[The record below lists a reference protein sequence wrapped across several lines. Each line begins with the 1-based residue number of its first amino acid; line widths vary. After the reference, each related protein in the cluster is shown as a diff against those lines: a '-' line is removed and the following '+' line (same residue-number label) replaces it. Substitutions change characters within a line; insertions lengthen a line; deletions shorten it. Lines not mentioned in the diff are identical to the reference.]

1 MYQLNHLLTE
11 QKSLLNSLYNTSILG
26 DDSLVVIEADFS
38 KDDSEEKKE
47 EIRKQKLLALKE
59 KISGSSVNLDYHVS
73 SMHYKMNSF
82 SAFNGCP
89 KSKSTV

>member
-26 DDSLVVIEADFS
+26 DDGHVVVETDTT

-47 EIRKQKLLALKE
+47 ESRKQKLLALKDRL
-59 KISGSSVNLDYHVS
+59 KGCSVSICNYRYS
-73 SMHYKMNSF
+73 I
-82 SAFNGCP
+82 
-89 KSKSTV
+89 KSKINF